1 MIEFIT
7 QSQKRGLSVFLLS
20 KDIEK
25 AFDKVHHPSLIHKI
39 FTQFDLPPL
48 FCKSLANFLINR
60 TIKIKV
66 NGLCSDP
73 FTPESGVPQGSI
85 LGPLLY
91 LMFINDAPKPDKVCF
106 KNKYIYKSEF
116 NSYFAD
122 DNIIMTAGIE
132 DGTRARTPSPKDV
145 LFGNKRFRELVQ
157 QASNWEDAHR
167 IKTNA
172 SKSVIMMFSGKKPK
186 AKKGNYYLTLH
197 PRNKS
202 QPQNRVAFKTKQ
214 NILSCTGV

>member
-1 MIEFIT
+1 
-7 QSQKRGLSVFLLS
+7 
-20 KDIEK
+20 
-25 AFDKVHHPSLIHKI
+25 
-39 FTQFDLPPL
+39 
-48 FCKSLANFLINR
+48 
-60 TIKIKV
+60 
-66 NGLCSDP
+66 
-73 FTPESGVPQGSI
+73 
-85 LGPLLY
+85 
-91 LMFINDAPKPDKVCF
+91 MFINDAPKPDKVCF

-172 SKSVIMMFSGKKPK
+172 SKSVIMFSGKKPK
-186 AKKGNYYLTLH
+186 AKKRKLLFNIAS
-197 PRNKS
+197 S
-202 QPQNRVAFKTKQ
+202 Q
-214 NILSCTGV
+214 